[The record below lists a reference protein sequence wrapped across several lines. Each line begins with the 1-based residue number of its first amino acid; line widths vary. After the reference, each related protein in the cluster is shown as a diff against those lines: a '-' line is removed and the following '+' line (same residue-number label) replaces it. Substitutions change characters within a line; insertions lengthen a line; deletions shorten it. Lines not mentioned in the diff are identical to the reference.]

1 MAATTE
7 PFLKQLEDDA
17 RDAAWRTGAGQFVKL
32 ARDPLTAM
40 LSRHLGPG
48 DESLRGRIAAF
59 LETKLG
65 TALVSAL
72 LSAGLSALPNGASR
86 MIGLSP
92 AQLARLTQELRVGAM
107 AGAGDVAAD
116 LFMGPLRQALV
127 SMIETGG
134 LKLPELP
141 ATATTDTAPAA
152 DLNAGTQTG
161 SPLAFGQ
168 PAAVTNNGR

>member
-7 PFLKQLEDDA
+7 PFLKQFEGDVL
-17 RDAAWRTGAGQFVKL
+17 DAAWRTGAGQFVKL
-32 ARDPLTAM
+32 ARDPLAA
-40 LSRHLGPG
+40 LISRHLGPG

-59 LETKLG
+59 LETELG

-72 LSAGLSALPNGASR
+72 LSASLSALPNGASR

-141 ATATTDTAPAA
+141 ATTDTAPAT